1 MADGGQHD
9 GVVAR
14 ALAHRQAQGSGNAKR
29 RHTTGP
35 NGRDD
40 VADQIHDDGRHG
52 HMAAGDQQMTAPK
65 IHAARTAIRPTFF
78 FITNPTAMTAIRTT
92 SEINAILLLTRMPP
106 FSWFHPTW
114 PCGVETLGQ
123 IATIEHSASAT

>member
-1 MADGGQHD
+1 MMTGATATWPPETNRNFLAANSR
-9 GVVAR
+9 VPLLVAMVHSSDTPSSIMNV
-14 ALAHRQAQGSGNAKR
+14 LELKPLMMSES
-29 RHTTGP
+29 P
-35 NGRDD
+35 
-40 VADQIHDDGRHG
+40 VP
-52 HMAAGDQQMTAPK
+52 MTAPK